1 MSHAHSLNEDDI
13 RNWVGEASFLRGQG
27 YYRAADIHNARRC
40 ESETLARTVK
50 RSEGNVYCP
59 TATSRRQHHRRRLRL
74 PRGRG
79 RALQARGRAAADLAC
94 TLQITFAKWRAL
106 PQMLQALDRDH
117 LIALIDDIAAHF
129 SEIRGWLDLRLAA
142 DRAGDDA
149 FSVRAFQHEIDLTLG
164 NETNQQWYSSRP
176 ARAALVRLTAIAQ
189 RLRESGSVYAAAQA
203 YGLIASG
210 VIDNYYRCEDG
221 GPIDVA
227 VAWRGSGSA

>member
-1 MSHAHSLNEDDI
+1 
-13 RNWVGEASFLRGQG
+13 
-27 YYRAADIHNARRC
+27 
-40 ESETLARTVK
+40 
-50 RSEGNVYCP
+50 
-59 TATSRRQHHRRRLRL
+59 
-74 PRGRG
+74 
-79 RALQARGRAAADLAC
+79 
-94 TLQITFAKWRAL
+94 
-106 PQMLQALDRDH
+106 MLQALDRDH